1 VAKEALSL
9 NEDEYEWVTQTAEVL
24 VCEIL
29 KQMAGIQARRLPDCA
44 QLAGL
49 RLDAVCAHIRGDCCM
64 EVQLRTEPESFYR
77 LTRNISGEDPLGEA
91 EIQEYATEFFNVLCG
106 RFISAICD
114 RDHIL
119 MRFDPP
125 EYQKS
130 ACAPDSDTS
139 AELHTLAFRTE
150 LEELFEFSW
159 GKGLG
164 SSVAENGR
172 SEVL

>member
-1 VAKEALSL
+1 M
-9 NEDEYEWVTQTAEVL
+9 

-29 KQMAGIQARRLPDCA
+29 KQMAGIQAYRLPEPVEDT
-44 QLAGL
+44 GL
-49 RLDAVCAHIRGDCCM
+49 KMDTVCGHIHGDYRM
-64 EVQLRTEPESFYR
+64 EVLLRAEPESFYR
-77 LTRNISGEDPLGEA
+77 LTRNISGEDPLGED
-91 EIQEYATEFFNVLCG
+91 EVQEYATEFFNVLCG

-114 RDHIL
+114 RNHIL

-130 ACAPDSDTS
+130 SCAPDTGVC
-139 AELHTLAFRTE
+139 AKLYTLTFRTE

-159 GKGLG
+159 GKRM
-164 SSVAENGR
+164 SEATVESGR